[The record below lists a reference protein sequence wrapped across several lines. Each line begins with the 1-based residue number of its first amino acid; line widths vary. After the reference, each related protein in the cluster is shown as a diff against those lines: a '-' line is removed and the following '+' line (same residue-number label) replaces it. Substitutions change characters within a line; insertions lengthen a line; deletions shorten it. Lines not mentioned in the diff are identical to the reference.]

1 MSELS
6 HCLEM
11 ALMCRPCAL
20 EDEEGK
26 EQWLA
31 EAERWNQL
39 AGAAIG
45 HPFEEGIANRSSDIA
60 ESNNVRVE

>member
-11 ALMCRPCAL
+11 ALMCRQCAL
-20 EDEEGK
+20 EDEERR

-39 AGAAIG
+39 AGGAIG
-45 HPFEEGIANRSSDIA
+45 HPFKRENCDHSSYLA
-60 ESNNVRVE
+60 